1 LSRGAAYTALAGVG
15 ALFVLHAVY
24 LAVVAEDAFI
34 TFHYSTH
41 LAGGHGLVWNLGSV
55 PVEGYTNFLW
65 VVVCAAAIALGI
77 EVTRFAQV
85 VGVVAGLATIVYT
98 WRFAERILRVPRPL
112 SVVPCVLLA
121 ASGPFATWASSGM
134 ETALFTLLV
143 TAGCYHAAAC
153 WNGKRGHAWGAAVLF
168 VAATLTR
175 PEGPLVGVIA
185 AAATVWVMGP
195 RGALRH
201 VGAVALYIGV
211 LAVYEAWRVSYF
223 HAWLPNTFYAKVGG
237 SPFRVV
243 RGAVYAAAFAAYFV
257 VPFAP
262 LAVLAGKTASRA
274 ERWRERLRRH
284 SGATL
289 CAVVC
294 LVYGAY
300 VVWAGGDYMA
310 MYRFFVPVLPL
321 FYLFCGALYAG
332 RRAWERANGR
342 SGAWSAS
349 FLALGLAITAIHST
363 PVDRYLFPKPPLQ
376 HGSYVGVQTERWHVA
391 RLSLIGRFF
400 RDYSKSG
407 DESVATPAIGAISY
421 YSGIQVFGFHGLV
434 DPTIAHRRAR
444 GKHPGLGLPGHE
456 KGDMT
461 YILSLEPTYVMIH
474 RKFTP
479 EPAGYPSDIDV
490 AAEHELEREYEPV
503 SVWLDDAV
511 NGESGYFTFYQ
522 RRER

>member
-1 LSRGAAYTALAGVG
+1 MSRGATYTALAGVA

-34 TFHYSTH
+34 TFRYSTH

-65 VVVCAAAIALGI
+65 VAVCAAAIALGI

-85 VGVVAGLATIVYT
+85 AGVVAGLATILYT
-98 WRFAERILRVPRPL
+98 WRFAERVLRMPRPI
-112 SVVPCVLLA
+112 SVVPCLLLA

-134 ETALFTLLV
+134 ETVLFTLLV
-143 TAGCYHAAAC
+143 TAGCYHAAVS
-153 WNGKRGHAWGAAVLF
+153 WNGQRAHAWGAAALF

-175 PEGPLVGVIA
+175 PEGPLVAVVA
-185 AAATVWVMGP
+185 AAVSIWVMGR
-195 RGALRH
+195 RGAVLGAAALY
-201 VGAVALYIGV
+201 VGA
-211 LAVYEAWRVSYF
+211 LAAYEAWRVWYF
-223 HAWLPNTFYAKVGG
+223 HAWLPNTYYAKVGG

-262 LAVLAGKTASRA
+262 LGVLAGKVRA
-274 ERWRERLRRH
+274 GSWPERLRRH
-284 SGATL
+284 PGATL

-300 VVWAGGDYMA
+300 VAWAGGDYMA

-321 FYLFCGALYAG
+321 LYLFCGALFAG
-332 RRAWERANGR
+332 RRAWERENGR

-349 FLALGLAITAIHST
+349 LLALGLVITAVHST

-400 RDYSKSG
+400 HDYAKSS

-421 YSGIQVFGFHGLV
+421 YSGIRVYGFHGLV

-461 YILSLEPTYVMIH
+461 YILSREPTYVMVH
-474 RKFTP
+474 RRFTP
-479 EPAGYPSDIDV
+479 EAAGYPSDIDV
-490 AAEHELEREYEPV
+490 TAEHELERDYEPV
-503 SVWLDDAV
+503 SVWLDDPV
-511 NGESGYFTFYQ
+511 NRESGYFTFYR